1 MLEDRASWQERTNSA
16 FLINALDHPDFVA
29 GTVDPGL
36 IGRDCDAMTEEPM
49 PTAQALTNAAMA
61 MVPRA
66 LQAGFRLNAPDVR
79 TAPFLLD
86 DKRVEVELHGPRADE
101 PAPARPVPAGR
112 PEQRR
117 DGTGHVRTC

>member
-1 MLEDRASWQERTNSA
+1 MLYFLTRLRPPRSTLTDTLFPYTTPVRS
-16 FLINALDHPDFVA
+16 FLINALDHPDYVA
-29 GTVDPGL
+29 GTVDTIL
-36 IGRDCDAMTEEPM
+36 IGRDGDAMTEEPM

-86 DKRVEVELHGPRADE
+86 GKRVEVELHGPRSE
-101 PAPARPVPAGR
+101 
-112 PEQRR
+112 EQRLNSS
-117 DGTGHVRTC
+117 H